1 MQVTNEYGDI
11 KCIHTNGTIAWF
23 SPFMVSNGAKA
34 LKDNGYTVFE
44 ALDELKPTIITQ
56 EIKDKIAEDVDKFLN
71 QFPPIDDF
79 TKAQIVE
86 QLTAYKEIHP
96 EFTFNPADKKEV
108 LYNLYINLNK

>member
-1 MQVTNEYGDI
+1 MQVTNEYNDI

-44 ALDELKPTIITQ
+44 ALEELKPLVLEPVTTP
-56 EIKDKIAEDVDKFLN
+56 LHN
-71 QFPPIDDF
+71 PIDDF